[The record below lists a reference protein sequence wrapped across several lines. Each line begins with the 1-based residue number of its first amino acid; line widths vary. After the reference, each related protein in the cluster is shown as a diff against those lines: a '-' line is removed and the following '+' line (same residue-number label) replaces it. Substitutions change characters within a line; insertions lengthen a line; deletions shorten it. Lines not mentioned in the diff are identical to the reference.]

1 MVAKKTSQKRTQ
13 GTKVPTTDLETQFHC
28 ICLVG
33 QIMQLG
39 YQVGP
44 TGDHPLLLLLPALDK
59 QRRHAPYDAM
69 SLAVLLPRIWREVV
83 INLKDD
89 PLPHTR
95 SGGARTPIA
104 IIESGLKN
112 KG

>member
-1 MVAKKTSQKRTQ
+1 M
-13 GTKVPTTDLETQFHC
+13 
-28 ICLVG
+28 LVG

-44 TGDHPLLLLLPALDK
+44 TGDHPLLLLLPAQDK

-69 SLAVLLPRIWREVV
+69 SLAVSLPRIWREVV